1 LEYGLILPTLARET
15 TTCAYDRAGM
25 GFSDPAD
32 DQRSAQAMVNDL
44 AAGLHAASLQGP
56 VLLVASSLGGIVAEL
71 FARQHPAET
80 AGLVTLDALTSEA
93 AEDPVVVSLGMRAC
107 AARWAAEVGLLRLV
121 DPFGLAQS
129 EPLAFELTY
138 RAPTWRAICASMRAL
153 AVESVAELRK
163 APPLRADLPLTVIV
177 HDVPR
182 DLVPGASAEDVRTAD
197 SRWIA
202 AQRAFAERSSRGR
215 WVVAKGS
222 GHLIAS
228 DRPDVAIDEVKR
240 MLRDLRAAPH

>member
-1 LEYGLILPTLARET
+1 
-15 TTCAYDRAGM
+15 
-25 GFSDPAD
+25 
-32 DQRSAQAMVNDL
+32 MVNDL
-44 AAGLHAASLQGP
+44 VAGLRAASLQGP

-71 FARQHPAET
+71 FARQRPEDT
-80 AGLVTLDALTSEA
+80 AGLLTLDALTSEA
-93 AEDPVVVSLGMRAC
+93 AEDPVVTSLGMRAC

-121 DPFGLAQS
+121 DPFGLARS

-153 AVESVAELRK
+153 AAQTLAELRE
-163 APPLRADLPLTVIV
+163 APPLRAGLPLTVIV
-177 HDVPR
+177 HDAPR
-182 DLVPGASAEDVRTAD
+182 DLIPGASAEDARAAD

-202 AQRAFAERSSRGR
+202 AQRAFAARSSRGR

-228 DRPDVAIDEVKR
+228 ERPDVVIEEVKR
-240 MLRDLRAAPH
+240 MLRELGAAPH